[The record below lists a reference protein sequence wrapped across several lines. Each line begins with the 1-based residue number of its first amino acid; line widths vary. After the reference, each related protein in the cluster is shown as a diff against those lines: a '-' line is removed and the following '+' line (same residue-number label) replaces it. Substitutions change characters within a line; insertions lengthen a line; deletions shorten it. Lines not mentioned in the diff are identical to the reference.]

1 MNDTESSFPSQMN
14 YFVDGKFRL
23 FEFWNAKGTP
33 FGDANWDSLTRREVD
48 WESDLHYPQR
58 ITFSTPPSNIHT
70 TSETP
75 SQEPLNFSIASRSSS
90 SSSNPFTTFDSTSF
104 TTDNHQQSWLP
115 SPSPTQPLAQNLNS
129 DPSNKNDNSS
139 NSPQEDFVLYPAP
152 CPQPQEQQADARV
165 PAFLTPRHIA
175 AYQRALIQS
184 GYLPRRN
191 FLRRHS
197 VNQQQQL
204 ATSQVPR
211 VPRLNTQPTGYHLS
225 TSLRSSPSSQTH
237 SLRRFAASNSAP
249 AASNSNISHYRPP
262 VPLFNNSTT
271 NSPVQNQH
279 AQSINHRRIMSTPN
293 IPQEFFDF
301 TEGFG
306 EEFADPTMLSP
317 HLVPTGIMAPKDS
330 LADVPAG
337 TVSPSDLFMDASAP
351 PSASFTDLSTPSFD
365 SPGYF
370 SQDTSP
376 MFGADL
382 DLAPGHEEW
391 APLFPSNDGMS
402 MPFDPTGLE
411 IAAPVS
417 AVKAEHPVSSPAVKP
432 VSSPARSPTAA
443 SRSSTTK
450 HSTVAGV
457 SARRSKPL
465 PPIKYDES
473 DPVAAKRARNTEAA
487 RKSRARKLERQGDM
501 ERRIAELSKELE
513 ETRQMVEF
521 WKSQAQARARGV

>member
-1 MNDTESSFPSQMN
+1 M
-14 YFVDGKFRL
+14 
-23 FEFWNAKGTP
+23 
-33 FGDANWDSLTRREVD
+33 
-48 WESDLHYPQR
+48 
-58 ITFSTPPSNIHT
+58 
-70 TSETP
+70 
-75 SQEPLNFSIASRSSS
+75 
-90 SSSNPFTTFDSTSF
+90 
-104 TTDNHQQSWLP
+104 
-115 SPSPTQPLAQNLNS
+115 
-129 DPSNKNDNSS
+129 
-139 NSPQEDFVLYPAP
+139 LYPAP
-152 CPQPQEQQADARV
+152 CLQPQEQHADASA
-165 PAFLTPRHIA
+165 PAYLTPRHIA

-184 GYLPRRN
+184 RYLSRRN
-191 FLRRHS
+191 FPRRHS

-225 TSLRSSPSSQTH
+225 TTLRSSPSSQTH
-237 SLRRFAASNSAP
+237 ALRRFAASNSAP

-271 NSPVQNQH
+271 NSPVQNQY
-279 AQSINHRRIMSTPN
+279 AQSINHRRNMSTPN
-293 IPQEFFDF
+293 IPHQEFFDF

-306 EEFADPTMLSP
+306 EDFTDPTMLSP
-317 HLVPTGIMAPKDS
+317 HLVPTGIMASKDS
-330 LADVPAG
+330 LGDVPAG

-351 PSASFTDLSTPSFD
+351 PSTSFTDLSTPSFD

-376 MFGADL
+376 VFGADL

-411 IAAPVS
+411 IAAPVP
-417 AVKAEHPVSSPAVKP
+417 AVKAEPTVSSPTVKP
-432 VSSPARSPTAA
+432 VSSPARSPTAT
-443 SRSSTTK
+443 SRSTTK

-521 WKSQAQARARGV
+521 WKSQAQARARGA